1 MLNQAGQIGGS
12 ESTSERSVAYKPAI
26 ADHREANGCA
36 DTEAAVGVAE
46 AANVE
51 AAEQTIAAAAA
62 PTTAWLQ
69 RSLSVLDRSGVTE
82 LA

>member
-12 ESTSERSVAYKPAI
+12 ESTIERSVAYKPAI
-26 ADHREANGCA
+26 ADHREANGCT
-36 DTEAAVGVAE
+36 DTEAALGAAVGVAE

-62 PTTAWLQ
+62 STAAASANLV
-69 RSLSVLDRSGVTE
+69 S
-82 LA
+82 A